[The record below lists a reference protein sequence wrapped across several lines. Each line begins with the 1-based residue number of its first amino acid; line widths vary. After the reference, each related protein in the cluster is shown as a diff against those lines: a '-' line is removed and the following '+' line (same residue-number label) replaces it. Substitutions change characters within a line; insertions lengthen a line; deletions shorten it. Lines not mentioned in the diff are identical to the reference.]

1 MKEPRIAVSPR
12 IFEFNPELTPSMRCR
27 LINWLIEVCLH
38 FRLHRETLY
47 LTIYFIDRYLSLTSN
62 VLKKSLQ
69 LLGISA
75 LFVAAKLEVKDSQF
89 DRIILMV
96 PSNLGNLSAT
106 IARIF
111 ECM

>member
-75 LFVAAKLEVKDSQF
+75 LFVAAKLEV
-89 DRIILMV
+89 RRA
-96 PSNLGNLSAT
+96 NL
-106 IARIF
+106 IA
-111 ECM
+111 